1 MKTTMNVG
9 RRLTASF
16 QLFKNNSLSL
26 SSTRL
31 FSSNSDGMKSTWK
44 RLPSRGWSPGVN
56 SNTKPKNKPP
66 SGPFVNFGKQ
76 FVIPTLE
83 PQENILAATNGYPL
97 DSRITCTLVDK
108 KEQFVVDGNVTD
120 MSISEIVEEFFEKFN
135 ADNIIHKMMNG
146 NKWPR
151 EGYTNPDGSPY
162 TEAEIKRKWNS
173 ISDYAKNRDIWMHH
187 NIARYFNQ
195 LELLPSQDKNMDRQF
210 LSFHEEVIKGNQ
222 MQPHRT
228 SWPIVAP
235 DEGVAGMVDFMGRF
249 PDGTMALFLWKRS
262 KTLADN
268 LHSQFNRKGQF
279 PIEHLDDCEGSKC
292 YLQLNFLKYILEK
305 YYNVTVRFFYKRR
318 YTQFFI
324 YEQNILLHVLFFGH
338 TSSIHTYIHTYI
350 LYSFD
355 VDIRLI
361 SMEYPLFLV

>member
-1 MKTTMNVG
+1 MLV
-9 RRLTASF
+9 SF
-16 QLFKNNSLSL
+16 DCLPN
-26 SSTRL
+26 RL
-31 FSSNSDGMKSTWK
+31 FSSNSNDGMKSNWK

-56 SNTKPKNKPP
+56 ADTKPKNKPP

-76 FVIPTLE
+76 FVIPMLE
-83 PQENILAATNGYPL
+83 PQENILAISNGYPL
-97 DSRITCTLVDK
+97 DSRITCTMVDK
-108 KEQFVVDGNVTD
+108 KEQYGIDGNVTD
-120 MSISEIVEEFFEKFN
+120 MSVSEIVDEFFEKFDSD
-135 ADNIIHKMMNG
+135 AIIQKMMNG
-146 NKWPR
+146 VKWPR
-151 EGYTNPDGSPY
+151 EGYINPDGTPY
-162 TEAEIKRKWNS
+162 TEVEIKKKWNS

-195 LELLPSQDKNMDRQF
+195 LDLLPSQDKIIDKQF
-210 LSFHEEVIKGNQ
+210 LLFHEEVIKGNQ

-235 DEGVAGMVDFMGRF
+235 EEGVAGMVDFIGRF

-305 YYNVTVRFFYKRR
+305 YYGVTVRCCKEDTHIVLFHD
-318 YTQFFI
+318 
-324 YEQNILLHVLFFGH
+324 NPLHVLFGH
-338 TSSIHTYIHTYI
+338 AINIHAYIHTYYI
-350 LYSFD
+350 LLTLTYF
-355 VDIRLI
+355 
-361 SMEYPLFLV
+361 